1 MILGLGLCFT
11 RRTMILGSGLYYF
24 ERILNPELY
33 ILEGSDSGFIRDHE
47 GDESGPKKAHEQ
59 KIG

>member
-33 ILEGSDSGFIRDHE
+33 LLEGSDSGFIRDHE
-47 GDESGPKKAHEQ
+47 GDESGPKKST
-59 KIG
+59 